1 MSFAKDTNKVKDLFK
16 KIIID
21 KQEWLKSIQTV
32 ERDYV
37 IESKANYVF
46 TGLRRAGK
54 SYFLYHII
62 QQNFSA
68 NNFEDILMVNFEDER
83 LLELNTENLQ
93 EIVDAYYELY
103 TKQPV
108 VFLDEIQSIPH
119 WQKFVRR
126 LADEGFRVYVTGSNA
141 EMLSSEIAATLGG
154 RFVNKE
160 ILPLSFSEYLKFLE
174 FNYTEKTK
182 YSKLKFELLRHYEDY
197 LRFGGF
203 PELIHFNNKKEFLS
217 SVYQK
222 LFYGDLIARYTITNS
237 NVLKLLVKKIAES
250 VNNETS
256 INRIK
261 NLIKSTGVAIGSNT
275 LFDYLGYLESSYMIG
290 SISNFHSKFSEKETN
305 KKYYFLDNG
314 ILNLFLIDQDT
325 KLLENLVY
333 IQLRRLGCTTYFLK
347 RKQEVDFYV
356 PENNW
361 LIQVS
366 YSISDKETF
375 EREVKSLHIS
385 MKEFNLQKAYIITH
399 DEEKTINFE
408 WGVIEVIPLWQW
420 LLEGFKVLK

>member
-1 MSFAKDTNKVKDLFK
+1 LSCTKDANEMKDLFK

-37 IESKANYVF
+37 IEIKANYVF

-83 LLELNTENLQ
+83 LFELNTENLQ
-93 EIVDAYYELY
+93 EILDAYYELY

-108 VFLDEIQSIPH
+108 IFLDEIQTIPH

-275 LFDYLGYLESSYMIG
+275 LFDYLRYLESSYMIG

-366 YSISDKETF
+366 YSIHDKETL
-375 EREVKSLHIS
+375 EREVKSLHLS
-385 MKEFNLQKAYIITH
+385 MKEFDLQKAYIITH
-399 DEEKTINFE
+399 DEEKTITSE

-420 LLEGFKVLK
+420 LLEGFKVL